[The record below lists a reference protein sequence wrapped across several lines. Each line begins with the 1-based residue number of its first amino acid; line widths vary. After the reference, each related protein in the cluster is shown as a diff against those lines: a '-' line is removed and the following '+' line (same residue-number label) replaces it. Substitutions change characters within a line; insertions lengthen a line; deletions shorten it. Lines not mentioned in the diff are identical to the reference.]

1 MQACMQAVR
10 LTDSRTPPAVHCGNR
25 PANVVMLFSGVNF
38 RRAATSAP
46 DEVEQL
52 VRRLRERDS
61 AAFDQLY
68 DQYHQLVYGIARRM
82 LPDAQAA
89 EDVTQA
95 TFLKLWTS
103 PEAFRGGHFSG
114 WLGRVARNCAID
126 ALRRRAV
133 RREATTPAARAA
145 LEARTEDLALAKND
159 GDHVRR
165 ALERLPRENRELIE
179 MGFFAGISHSEIARI
194 TALPAGTVK
203 TRIRTGLR
211 RLRAEL
217 EQLIRA

>member
-1 MQACMQAVR
+1 VR
-10 LTDSRTPPAVHCGNR
+10 
-25 PANVVMLFSGVNF
+25 
-38 RRAATSAP
+38 
-46 DEVEQL
+46 Q
-52 VRRLRERDS
+52 RDS
-61 AAFDQLY
+61 AAFEQLY
-68 DQYHQLVYGIARRM
+68 DQYHPLVYGIARRM

-95 TFLKLWTS
+95 AFLKLWTN

-126 ALRRRAV
+126 ALRRRAAC
-133 RREATTPAARAA
+133 REATAPVAEAV
-145 LEARTEDLALAKND
+145 LEARTDDLALSQID
-159 GDHVRR
+159 GDHVRH
-165 ALERLPRENRELIE
+165 ALKRLPREHRELIE

-194 TALPAGTVK
+194 TAVPVGTVK
-203 TRIRTGLR
+203 TRIRTGLH